1 MRHPLALKRT
11 GSMTAER
18 GKGGFE
24 REIQF
29 LQKLESRFLIVRNV
43 LRDADHHTGKRAH
56 FHHVAAPARALDP
69 GVLAVRSEPVELR
82 FRTVAS
88 RREFVVLV
96 SNAVPRM
103 QTLVG
108 FRILVPGVVNKFL
121 NLFGIARVNIK
132 DFIEVAVEDG
142 AAGNLD

>member
-1 MRHPLALKRT
+1 M
-11 GSMTAER
+11 
-18 GKGGFE
+18 
-24 REIQF
+24 
-29 LQKLESRFLIVRNV
+29 
-43 LRDADHHTGKRAH
+43 
-56 FHHVAAPARALDP
+56 
-69 GVLAVRSEPVELR
+69 
-82 FRTVAS
+82 
-88 RREFVVLV
+88 LV
-96 SNAVPRM
+96 SDAVPRM